1 MKIFY
6 IKNKEFGLHTRTE
19 NKKFYL
25 IGSYLESDIQSDEI
39 SCQEIITYVE
49 EVKSGKRK
57 EWQGSGNA
65 HILLLKS
72 DFAYIQNMYL
82 DDPVEEVTCNIEAFE
97 KAIRG
102 WLTFI
107 TDKSMTHMEVDLG
120 DVKEVEFY

>member
-19 NKKFYL
+19 DQKFYL
-25 IGSYLESDIQSDEI
+25 IGSYLESDIQGDEI
-39 SCQEIITYVE
+39 SCQEIITYLE
-49 EVKSGKRK
+49 EVKSGKR
-57 EWQGSGNA
+57 EEFDTDGNA
-65 HILLLKS
+65 HILTINNKA
-72 DFAYIQNMYL
+72 AYIQNMYT

-107 TDKSMTHMEVDLG
+107 TDRSMTHMEVDLG